1 MCSRRSTAKCRR
13 PSSFSR
19 FQGGFSS
26 NSLCDILQLNEA
38 NENDIQPIIHSP
50 YYDMDTLKL
59 LTEQNNGCFSILS
72 SNVESI
78 NAKMNEIEAF
88 VEELSQMHFKFSL
101 MCFQECWLS
110 DNDDKSHLQID
121 GYDCITQGKTCGNKG
136 GLVMYINNCFNYKV
150 IMTLNQF
157 DHWEGQFVKITGG
170 GLSKY
175 VIIGN
180 IYLQEISMKI
190 IYNFLMNLPQLSH

>member
-1 MCSRRSTAKCRR
+1 MLADK
-13 PSSFSR
+13 SFFQ
-19 FQGGFSS
+19 FQGSTSS
-26 NSLCDILQLNEA
+26 NSLCDILLLKEA

-50 YYDMDTLKL
+50 YYDMDMLKL

-78 NAKMNEIEAF
+78 NAKMNEREAF
-88 VEELSQMHFKFSL
+88 VEELSQMHFKFSV
-101 MCFQECWLS
+101 MCFQESWLL

-136 GLVMYINNCFNYKV
+136 GLVMYINNCFNYKI

-157 DHWEGQFVKITGG
+157 DHWEEQFVKITGG
-170 GLSKY
+170 GLSKD

-180 IYLQEISMKI
+180 NYTDLQEISMKTI
-190 IYNFLMNLPQLSH
+190 CNFLMNLPQLSH